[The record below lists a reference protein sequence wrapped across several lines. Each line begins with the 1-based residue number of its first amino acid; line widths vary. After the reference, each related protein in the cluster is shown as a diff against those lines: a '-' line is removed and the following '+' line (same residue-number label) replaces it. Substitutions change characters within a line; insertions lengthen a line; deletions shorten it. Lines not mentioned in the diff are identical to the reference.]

1 MEKNISGTG
10 DSICKAFEFR
20 KNLRVLRDERRAKVS
35 GARRNAGQGEAEE
48 RNERLSPEV
57 DASPSTMEMNS
68 TLQSEL
74 AAAMSELICFVLRPW
89 PIDLFNYLNINSFNI
104 E

>member
-35 GARRNAGQGEAEE
+35 GARRQVEQGEAEE
-48 RNERLSPEV
+48 
-57 DASPSTMEMNS
+57 
-68 TLQSEL
+68 QSERW
-74 AAAMSELICFVLRPW
+74 MPYPQPW
-89 PIDLFNYLNINSFNI
+89 K
-104 E
+104 

>member
-10 DSICKAFEFR
+10 DGICKAFEFR

-35 GARRNAGQGEAEE
+35 GARRKVEQGEAEQHSE
-48 RNERLSPEV
+48 KLSPEV

-68 TLQSEL
+68 YPEVSPKL
-74 AAAMSELICFVLRPW
+74 
-89 PIDLFNYLNINSFNI
+89 NYSALSYGHGQFIYSI
-104 E
+104 SWT